1 MWSFR
6 YLVTPVIL
14 LLMAANA
21 MAGVEFGGTRVIYN
35 GAKREAAISIK
46 NSEKETPYLI
56 QSWLDNNDDK
66 NSNKVPFIVTPPLFR
81 LDPLGENQLR
91 IVNTEAMPQ
100 DRESLYWLN
109 VKSIA
114 ASRRDTNRLQISVR
128 TRIKMIYRPAA
139 LMKKAAD
146 AWKQLQV
153 TRSGDSITF
162 TNPSAYYISFF
173 SVKVGGKELPNPLM
187 VAPFSTYSMRVP
199 DSAVGNVSWSAINDF
214 GGHTEEMSQ

>member
-1 MWSFR
+1 
-6 YLVTPVIL
+6 
-14 LLMAANA
+14 

-56 QSWLDNNDDK
+56 QSWLDNNDEK

-153 TRSGDSITF
+153 ARSAEHITF

-173 SVKVGGKELPNPLM
+173 SVKVGEKELPNPLM

-199 DSAVGNVSWSAINDF
+199 DSAVGKVSWSAINDY
-214 GGHTEEMSQ
+214 GGHTEEVSQ